1 RGVAAEHDEGA
12 AEAALP
18 QHYRSRRARRPTADD
33 DDPSRS
39 VRRHLRPPRRLRALF
54 LDENPPVALL
64 DLPAVNRAERRG
76 AQRLSAAQIET
87 GVVPRAPHAV
97 ADDKAVAERPVV
109 VGAMGADRKQLR
121 TAAHQQH
128 LLVADVSDKLAI
140 DEIGEGYALRQ
151 IGTARGCLFLCH
163 LASSRSDSHA

>member
-1 RGVAAEHDEGA
+1 M
-12 AEAALP
+12 
-18 QHYRSRRARRPTADD
+18 
-33 DDPSRS
+33 
-39 VRRHLRPPRRLRALF
+39 
-54 LDENPPVALL
+54 
-64 DLPAVNRAERRG
+64 
-76 AQRLSAAQIET
+76 
-87 GVVPRAPHAV
+87 PRAPHAV

-140 DEIGEGYALRQ
+140 DEIGEGDALRQ

-163 LASSRSDSHA
+163 LAS